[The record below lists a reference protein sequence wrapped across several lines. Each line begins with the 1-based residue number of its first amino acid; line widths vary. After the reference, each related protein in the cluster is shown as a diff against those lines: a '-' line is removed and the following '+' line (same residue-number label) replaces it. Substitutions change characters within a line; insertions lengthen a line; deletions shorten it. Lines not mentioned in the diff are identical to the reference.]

1 MEAFRRDQT
10 GAVPDVPFQ
19 MLTSLPLTREHW
31 VEIARKG
38 GWQMVRQNLNT
49 FARNGVFEVEGFAE
63 ALAARL
69 ADPEEIRKA
78 KVFPY
83 QLMMA
88 WKMVD
93 GQVPDVV
100 RDALQDAMDIA
111 IANVPSLTGNIVLCP
126 DVSGSMGSPVTG
138 YRKGAT
144 SSVRCID
151 VAGLMT
157 AAFLQRNP
165 KARVLPFENDVVNV
179 SLNRRDSVMTN
190 ADKLAKIGGGG
201 TNCSAPLKKL
211 ANQKAKVDLVV
222 FISDNESWVDARG
235 SGQPTAVMTEWARIK
250 RVNPAAK
257 LVCLDIQPHATTQAP
272 TREDVLNIG
281 GFSDAVYGVITAFA
295 ANSNGADGWVKAIEA
310 IEL

>member
-1 MEAFRRDQT
+1 
-10 GAVPDVPFQ
+10 
-19 MLTSLPLTREHW
+19 
-31 VEIARKG
+31 
-38 GWQMVRQNLNT
+38 
-49 FARNGVFEVEGFAE
+49 
-63 ALAARL
+63 
-69 ADPEEIRKA
+69 
-78 KVFPY
+78 
-83 QLMMA
+83 
-88 WKMVD
+88 
-93 GQVPDVV
+93 V

-190 ADKLAKIGGGG
+190 AGKLAKIGGGG

-211 ANQKAKVDLVV
+211 ANEKAKVDLVV

-295 ANSNGADGWVKAIEA
+295 ANSNGANGWVKAIEA